1 MLLRKTKKWGNS
13 LAIIIPK
20 DEAKKLRLKENQEV
34 TIEIKPARDVLKELF
49 GFAKSKT
56 RKSTEE
62 ILRETRKDISK
73 YF

>member
-20 DEAKKLRLKENQEV
+20 EETRKLKLRVNQEV
-34 TIEIKPARDVLKELF
+34 TIEIKPAGDVLKELF

-56 RKSTEE
+56 RKSTEQ
-62 ILRETRKDISK
+62 ILRETRKDMSK
-73 YF
+73 FF